1 MRVLGVIIAT
11 RNPGN
16 PISWLFLLVGPAFL
30 LEAIGL
36 NLVANHPEPPSL
48 WDVAI
53 LAGVNSGFFIGSAL
67 VLLLLYV
74 FPTGHF
80 LTRRWAWAGWVAAVL
95 SVELL
100 LVYLFLMRSD
110 YPIFQTRTG
119 LRTTRSSS
127 SPQSG
132 GLTEDGSSGF
142 SAWLFSLS
150 IVGAIPAVVVR
161 YRRSSQTIRAQIRW
175 VTFSFVVF
183 VVMYALNLFDN
194 RRHRTE
200 GGIFGFLMSVS
211 LAFIPIAITVAIT
224 RYRLFEIDRIIS
236 RTVGY
241 ALVVAGLGLV
251 YVVGAV
257 WLPTKIMGKQPQLFV
272 AGSTLVV
279 AALFNPVRRRV
290 LSWVDRR
297 FNRSQYDAQRVVD
310 DFADR
315 LQDGLDVGQLT
326 AESVAVVTEVM
337 QPAVVGVA
345 GASAWRLSEDRRNA
359 IRRAAE
365 AFSSLAVKGYVGAGD
380 GQSAWPTRTP
390 DEELGVSRERTR
402 LCVSGRITGSLC
414 GSRTGSG
421 VAQASDQAIG
431 PAPVQSPKEAAG
443 DLDCPLLLPADEW
456 MALPGRHM
464 RSSTSRSKR
473 CRSSF

>member
-1 MRVLGVIIAT
+1 MTAPRGTTGWSRFGTVLPWATTTLTLALTIFVVVSESEQVGLFNLSFALVPIGFAVLGVIIAT

-100 LVYLFLMRSD
+100 LVYLFLNEVGLSD
-110 YPIFQTRTG
+110 FPDQNWTTHNPFGFIPTEWWADGGWLQWIFG
-119 LRTTRSSS
+119 L
-127 SPQSG
+127 
-132 GLTEDGSSGF
+132 
-142 SAWLFSLS
+142 ALFSL

-194 RRHRTE
+194 AVTGTE

-290 LSWVDRR
+290 LWWVDRR

-326 AESVAVVTEVM
+326 AESVAVVAEVM
-337 QPAVVGVA
+337 QPAVVGV
-345 GASAWRLSEDRRNA
+345 WVHRP
-359 IRRAAE
+359 
-365 AFSSLAVKGYVGAGD
+365 GD
-380 GQSAWPTRTP
+380 
-390 DEELGVSRERTR
+390 
-402 LCVSGRITGSLC
+402 
-414 GSRTGSG
+414 
-421 VAQASDQAIG
+421 
-431 PAPVQSPKEAAG
+431 
-443 DLDCPLLLPADEW
+443 
-456 MALPGRHM
+456 
-464 RSSTSRSKR
+464 
-473 CRSSF
+473 